1 MKENV
6 GEESSNTTPLTFPKR
21 ERSHPIIQEE
31 EKDGADMVM

>member
-31 EKDGADMVM
+31 DKDVTVMVM